1 MMIIFQKKIFFK
13 KKKLS
18 HKCKEIINKDWV
30 NIYDLFTFSNKMI
43 WPRGLPL
50 DYIKKNKIKLKK
62 GIFQNFYIQQG
73 VCEKILTLMQF
84 IDFLMKKLILNLKI
98 IIT

>member
-1 MMIIFQKKIFFK
+1 MMIIFQKKNFFK

-62 GIFQNFYIQQG
+62 EFFKIFIFNKVY
-73 VCEKILTLMQF
+73 V
-84 IDFLMKKLILNLKI
+84 KKKS
-98 IIT
+98 